1 MKRRVVLAAALL
13 MIVGVGSVLSVQYAA
28 RQSVERERYDYQES
42 ELIVTNLT
50 GSRASLFKAG
60 STLQE
65 AEPIT
70 PFNGRLAWLPAGNY
84 FLKIENDGTEL
95 FYPVPIVAFRGGPDD
110 GGSVSVTVRS
120 LVPESPPG
128 LLPSSPKFSDI
139 PSGHFLI
146 GDRLNLQDPHYVW
159 LTGFLMARF
168 EVTNEEFRKFMEDHD
183 GYASDANWTEA
194 GNRWKHSNSSKATAL
209 LKPGDDEFIRFGQ
222 PDQPVVQVNWYEAN
236 AFCHWL
242 TRKIGVGRW
251 IFSLPNEAEWEKA
264 ARGPDGFDYALGN
277 AISDA
282 EVRLYNWKK
291 NPSAEITV
299 VGIGDSESHYS
310 SNRFGLYHMTGNV
323 SEWTQS
329 IFRALNHAH
338 PYVEDDRNHDEA
350 PGQRVVRGGS
360 WYTASIA
367 VLNIAYREN
376 FQPEVAAPYLGFR
389 IVARPLP

>member
-28 RQSVERERYDYQES
+28 RQSIERERYDYQES
-42 ELIVTNLT
+42 ELIITNLS

-60 STLQE
+60 STLEE
-65 AEPIT
+65 AQPIT
-70 PFNGRLAWLPAGNY
+70 SFKGQGTWLPAGNY
-84 FLKIENDGTEL
+84 FLKIEHVGTDL
-95 FYPVPIVAFRGGPDD
+95 YYPVPIVAFRGGPDD
-110 GGSVSVTVRS
+110 GSVIVTVRS
-120 LVPESPPG
+120 TVPESPPA
-128 LLPSSPKFSDI
+128 LLSAPTGFADI

-159 LTGFLMARF
+159 LTGFFMARF
-168 EVTNEEFRKFMEDHD
+168 EVTNEEFRKFMEDPD

-194 GNRWKHSNSSKATAL
+194 GKRWKHSNSTKATAL
-209 LKPGDDEFIRFGQ
+209 LKSDDDEFKRFGQ

-236 AFCHWL
+236 AFCVWL
-242 TRKIGVGRW
+242 TRKIGAGRW

-282 EVRLYNWKK
+282 EVSLYNWKK

-299 VGIGDSESHYS
+299 IGIADSLSHYS
-310 SNRFGLYHMTGNV
+310 CNRYGLYHMTGNV

-329 IFRALNHAH
+329 IFRALNRAH
-338 PYVEDDRNHDEA
+338 PYFEDDRNHDEV